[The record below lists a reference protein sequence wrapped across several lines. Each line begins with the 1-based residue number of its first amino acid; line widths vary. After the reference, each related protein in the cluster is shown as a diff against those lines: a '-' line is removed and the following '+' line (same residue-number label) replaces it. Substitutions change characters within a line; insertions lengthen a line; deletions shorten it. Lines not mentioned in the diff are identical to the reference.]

1 MNTFLRSTTLVLAL
15 SLSGHVMADGNSKG
29 GDEFRKTAEKYDAK
43 SDMYRD
49 KGMSE
54 VSELYAR
61 QAEIKRNAASLG
73 DQGRWDDIDW
83 TEYHSN
89 EGMINEKISHMKNK
103 HKQKKEHKK

>member
-1 MNTFLRSTTLVLAL
+1 MNTLLGISTLVLAL
-15 SLSGHVMADGNSKG
+15 SLSNNTLAEGNSKG

-43 SDMYRD
+43 SDKYRD

-61 QAEIKRNAASLG
+61 QAEIKRNAASLV

-89 EGMINEKISHMKNK
+89 EGMINEKLGHMKNK
-103 HKQKKEHKK
+103 YKHKKEHKK